1 MKKFRIFLLVMTG
14 AAVLMLGGCKEK
26 AKYDESAFQDDLE
39 PLTDDELEDMDENS
53 DDEMIVEDDAELEQ
67 SQQQED
73 STEKADAESTD
84 SNEETQ
90 SKLDEKGT
98 YTDKDEV
105 AQYIYEYGH
114 LFLELL

>member
-1 MKKFRIFLLVMTG
+1 
-14 AAVLMLGGCKEK
+14 
-26 AKYDESAFQDDLE
+26 
-39 PLTDDELEDMDENS
+39 
-53 DDEMIVEDDAELEQ
+53 MIVEDDAELEQ

-114 LFLELL
+114 LLLELL